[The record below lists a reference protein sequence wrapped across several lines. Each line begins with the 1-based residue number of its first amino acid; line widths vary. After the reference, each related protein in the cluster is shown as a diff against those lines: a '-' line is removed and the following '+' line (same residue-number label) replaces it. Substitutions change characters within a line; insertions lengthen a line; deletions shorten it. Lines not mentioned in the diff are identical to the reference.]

1 MADET
6 DNPLVSIIVRTKDRP
21 KLLKRALQSIAAQT
35 YRPIEVV
42 LVNDGEMICDLKL
55 LKEQMQDIAINYLEN
70 NREGRTRAANRGIE
84 NASGSFVCFLDD
96 DDIFYDDHV
105 STLVCFLKD
114 SDYRVAYTES
124 YFVHTEYNP
133 ADKAVIQTRKYP
145 APTIDFSRE
154 TLLFYNYIPFMCL
167 MFDKDVLRKV
177 GGFDEDLEMCE
188 DWDLTIRV
196 SKKIPFYHIKKI
208 TSEYHIWSKDIQ
220 SIQGDARLLHYRKRI
235 YQKHLTELN
244 PDIVSTF
251 IFNGYWINIKYME
264 NRIHILETELSKK
277 DEELQKMQEE
287 YQKLEDEKKLL
298 ETNFRQFEDYVRTNT
313 IRLPKRL
320 RTFIKAIISKTI

>member
-1 MADET
+1 MGNVIT
-6 DNPLVSIIVRTKDRP
+6 DPLVSIIVRTKDRP
-21 KLLKRALQSIAAQT
+21 RLLKRALQSIAAQT

-42 LVNDGEMICDLKL
+42 LVNDGEITYDPKL
-55 LKEQMQDIAINYLEN
+55 LKEQMPDITINYSEN
-70 NREGRTRAANRGIE
+70 NCEGRTRAANRGLE

-96 DDIFYDDHV
+96 DDLLYDDHV
-105 STLVCFLKD
+105 STLICFLKD

-133 ADKAVIQTRKYP
+133 ADKAIIQTRKYP

-167 MFDKDVLRKV
+167 MFDKDVLRQV

-196 SKKIPFYHIKKI
+196 SKKLPFYHIKKI

-220 SIQGDARLLHYRKRI
+220 SIQNDTRLLHYRKRI
-235 YQKHLTELN
+235 YQKHLAELN
-244 PDIVSTF
+244 PDVISTF
-251 IFNGYWINIKYME
+251 IFNGYWINIKY
-264 NRIHILETELSKK
+264 LETELSKK
-277 DEELQKMQEE
+277 DGELQKIREE
-287 YQKLEDEKKLL
+287 YQALEAEKKML
-298 ETNFRQFEDYVRTNT
+298 ETSFSQFEDYVRTNT
-313 IRLPKRL
+313 IKVPKRL
-320 RTFIKAIISKTI
+320 RTFIKALISKTI